1 MKKSLIATS
10 SLALLLGTSI
20 ALATGWNRE
29 SFPPFSEVD
38 TNKDGQVSM
47 QEATAQRRPVSDWD
61 MVNSIHR
68 RFQTRSADIAGS
80 PIFLPEGPGHRVRR
94 TSSTRALRQL
104 VPVHDSVNDS

>member
-10 SLALLLGTSI
+10 SLALLLGTGI

-47 QEATAQRRPVSDWD
+47 QEAMAHPGVTAAATKAKP
-61 MVNSIHR
+61 
-68 RFQTRSADIAGS
+68 GS
-80 PIFLPEGPGHRVRR
+80 TAEE
-94 TSSTRALRQL
+94 ALKSVFSEAHQKDKNK
-104 VPVHDSVNDS
+104 PYDSPMTKEEWESMTGK